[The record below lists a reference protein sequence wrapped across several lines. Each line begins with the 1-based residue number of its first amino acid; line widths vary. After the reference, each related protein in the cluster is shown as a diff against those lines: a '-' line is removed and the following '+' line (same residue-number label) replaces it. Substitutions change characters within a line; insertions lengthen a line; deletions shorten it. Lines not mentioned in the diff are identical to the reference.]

1 MMDFSSEKKRQ
12 GPSSYDLRMWAVG
25 FCELLDDHVRSPSLG
40 HHGPMGN
47 PMEIWK
53 NMKKYGKIPEI
64 AG

>member
-1 MMDFSSEKKRQ
+1 MMEFSGEKKPQ

-40 HHGPMGN
+40 HHGPGN
-47 PMEIWK
+47 ESHGNME
-53 NMKKYGKIPEI
+53 KYGKIPEI